1 MQCNQDTL
9 ARLEALAE
17 TGSDEE
23 LRKALQGLAGMG
35 PFTCT
40 NIMQLLSR
48 FDCIPC
54 DSETQRHLKMYRGLA
69 KTTAAN
75 LKQVA
80 AEVGHADADFLL
92 QAGQA
97 WHYRPLC
104 ALQTYLPWHP
114 FQFLAYW
121 FELCKFYQV

>member
-1 MQCNQDTL
+1 MRLQCDQDTL
-9 ARLEALAE
+9 ARLEALAD
-17 TGSDEE
+17 TGTDEE

-40 NIMQLLSR
+40 NVMQLLSR

-80 AEVGHADADFLL
+80 AEVCHCWCSCLASDSPGLAPTDPRVWFADIL
-92 QAGQA
+92 
-97 WHYRPLC
+97 
-104 ALQTYLPWHP
+104 ALAALSV
-114 FQFLAYW
+114 LGV
-121 FELCKFYQV
+121 LV